1 MTTLTIDLP
10 DSLAEEAKQAGLL
23 TPNAMEGI
31 LRETL
36 QRRAVSGLFA
46 AADTLAAASVSPMTM
61 DEIQLEVDAVRAQ
74 RKQCVLALL
83 A

>member
-23 TPNAMEGI
+23 TPDAIESI

-36 QRRAVSGLFA
+36 RRRAVNGLLT
-46 AADTLAAASVSPMTM
+46 AADKLAMANFPSMTM
-61 DEIQLEVDAVRAQ
+61 EEIQEEVNAVRAQ
-74 RKQCVLALL
+74 RKQRAPGT
-83 A
+83 